1 MKNWRKWG
9 GVDKFLPHFGGAGH
23 LIFVN
28 FLADLGGRGSI
39 FCFYLGGRHTKILLK
54 CRDFFGFGGGLDKSL
69 KKWGGCRPKAGKMV
83 GV

>member
-1 MKNWRKWG
+1 MINFYPILG
-9 GVDKFLPHFGGAGH
+9 GGH

-69 KKWGGCRPKAGKMV
+69 KKWGGCRPKAGKMG